1 MRPSFIAASFL
12 MTALAAR
19 PASAEQVGE
28 VGVDWLGNDI
38 VIEAVSDPEVEGVT
52 CHVTYF
58 DRGMIDRLQK

>member
-12 MTALAAR
+12 MAALAAS

-38 VIEAVSDPEVEGVT
+38 VIEAVSDPEVEGVKSDQ
-52 CHVTYF
+52 HEQPVQVYE
-58 DRGMIDRLQK
+58 I